1 MPNSAARKES
11 AEVRRRLIRKADDL
25 VGCLAIELEVEFA
38 LGSAVVPV
46 GERFELA
53 PPQAPLGARG
63 VPDGDAHAR
72 RLPSN
77 AALLGDGLSRG
88 DDTARDEAGPAFVLA
103 REDKDCIAGDDTLA
117 TIHGLLRAER
127 ERHGPRIADLSFDRK
142 AHAPHLAPSGFGRQA
157 WCSP

>member
-63 VPDGDAHAR
+63 APDGDAHAR
-72 RLPSN
+72 RVPSDP
-77 AALLGDGLSRG
+77 ALLGDGFGRD
-88 DDTARDEAGPAFVLA
+88 DDTARDETRSEGTRLN
-103 REDKDCIAGDDTLA
+103 
-117 TIHGLLRAER
+117 
-127 ERHGPRIADLSFDRK
+127 S
-142 AHAPHLAPSGFGRQA
+142 
-157 WCSP
+157 